1 MSGEFMWWLKTPIGI
16 DVLSK
21 ATATVRSHGK
31 IFWPGIRDVSDFK
44 LWQLLLQSSPSSP
57 FPPPWYF
64 LKNTTVGPGI
74 TLAACLGGKPCCLMC
89 PWWQRVMYYGILYHH
104 DMLLPAIQTCARTTG
119 MLFRDGK
126 EFFPSHKPGQGRII
140 KWGADVLQN
149 RNTYCGARGSHYS
162 WLQAWYHD
170 SQHAKKAVCAAESI
184 ESKAPKAPGEA
195 PLRRSVVFVGPGVK
209 VVFIEAMHEAKHKK
223 NVTNVGGAIWVQ
235 SLVSSSENQKWDA
248 SYDAV
253 LRREQTPRW
262 GAPRSETTTRG
273 MPSKK
278 AG

>member
-1 MSGEFMWWLKTPIGI
+1 MGGCSADETLSTVRCRLLASIPMSGEFMWWLKTPIGI

-119 MLFRDGK
+119 ASS
-126 EFFPSHKPGQGRII
+126 PS
-140 KWGADVLQN
+140 L
-149 RNTYCGARGSHYS
+149 S
-162 WLQAWYHD
+162 WHGMQ
-170 SQHAKKAVCAAESI
+170 VECTEIVFCAS
-184 ESKAPKAPGEA
+184 
-195 PLRRSVVFVGPGVK
+195 
-209 VVFIEAMHEAKHKK
+209 
-223 NVTNVGGAIWVQ
+223 GGGHH
-235 SLVSSSENQKWDA
+235 L
-248 SYDAV
+248 
-253 LRREQTPRW
+253 
-262 GAPRSETTTRG
+262 
-273 MPSKK
+273 
-278 AG
+278 